1 MADEAIL
8 ALICPRLGRL
18 RLPPNPPPLLHGTAE
33 EAAAAPVSAI
43 FLHCSCVC
51 FSIGAVS
58 SFCGV
63 LVA

>member
-8 ALICPRLGRL
+8 ALICPRLGCL
-18 RLPPNPPPLLHGTAE
+18 RLPPNSPPLLHGTAE
-33 EAAAAPVSAI
+33 EAAAASVLAI
-43 FLHCSCVC
+43 LLHCSCVR
-51 FSIGAVS
+51 FWIGAVS